1 MLAPP
6 GELRPPALA
15 GSAAVVAGNASWG
28 AGQRARAR
36 AWRRLASALSR
47 FFQLFVLCRGSK
59 AAYLRRAGARVG
71 RHAALLNR
79 VEEFGTEPWLVEIG
93 TDVSIAKGV
102 TFITHD
108 GASRVFRS
116 LIPGSSAYGN
126 RFGPIRVR
134 DNCVIGLRAILLPG
148 VSIGPDSVVGAGSV
162 VTRDVPP
169 GTIAAGVPAR
179 VVSTL
184 EEYVERYRKTQ
195 IPGLSSER
203 RELRRQLTLH
213 FWGEER

>member
-1 MLAPP
+1 VLAPT

-15 GSAAVVAGNASWG
+15 GSSAVVAGNASWG
-28 AGQRARAR
+28 AGQRARA
-36 AWRRLASALSR
+36 WRRLASALSR
-47 FFQLFVLCRGSK
+47 SFQLFVLCRGSK
-59 AAYLRRAGARVG
+59 AAYLRRAGARIG

-93 TDVSIAKGV
+93 TGVSIAKGV

-108 GASRVFRS
+108 GASRVFRRF
-116 LIPGSSAYGN
+116 IPGASVYGN